1 MSIFLLQ
8 CLPEYHNL
16 TSDVSRE
23 QMLTSRVLLPLRHQ
37 VESVDVDAFE
47 AAFRFEVVEEDA
59 GEDETGAVV
68 DGVEATVDDG
78 GVAARTAR
86 EVGIE

>member
-1 MSIFLLQ
+1 
-8 CLPEYHNL
+8 
-16 TSDVSRE
+16 
-23 QMLTSRVLLPLRHQ
+23 MLTSRVLLPLRHQ
-37 VESVDVDAFE
+37 VESFDIDAFE

-78 GVAARTAR
+78 GVAARAAR
-86 EVGIE
+86 EVGVEQEQARRHCPDLIESGARETA